1 MSATKM
7 SEVNNSFSFKIPTE
21 NLSKFRQAFEKLSR
35 KSEKLIGKPFILE
48 LGKTETVVFQI
59 DQNKKQAVAVRNLSI
74 IGANIPIIEGWQF
87 AASIVHMQT
96 DDGSMI
102 NVIKSMLSEEISF
115 PKNFRSEKPH
125 CIHCGINRFRKHSF
139 IVYNPYTQEFK
150 QVGKQCLRDYTGNK
164 DILAIAS
171 LLENLLR
178 VKEEYEFNSGNS
190 RREDVYSISCFLT
203 ITLACIR
210 AFTYVSSKEARESYE
225 SKTATKDHVLRFL
238 NLQGKPLNQYEQE
251 FCSEVNK
258 FIYAED
264 QTKIDAIIEHF
275 QFDGIDPDTLN
286 DYQYNCYATC
296 QSGIVFAKTAGIA
309 VSMVASYEK
318 ELNTKRMNELK
329 GNSSFLCEIPE
340 KSKDIKT
347 FVRATVEVINSF
359 SFNTQYGAIFNVFM
373 LVKEARLVTTTGKG
387 KKAVITETDLNG
399 ANKVVCWQTGSSS
412 ADLNILLRAINSK
425 KDVLLSGSLKKNDN
439 YKGSGDITYLDRC
452 VARFVDGSE

>member
-1 MSATKM
+1 MGDNPPRFVKSKC
-7 SEVNNSFSFKIPTE
+7 PT
-21 NLSKFRQAFEKLSR
+21 
-35 KSEKLIGKPFILE
+35 
-48 LGKTETVVFQI
+48 
-59 DQNKKQAVAVRNLSI
+59 
-74 IGANIPIIEGWQF
+74 
-87 AASIVHMQT
+87 
-96 DDGSMI
+96 
-102 NVIKSMLSEEISF
+102 
-115 PKNFRSEKPH
+115 
-125 CIHCGINRFRKHSF
+125 
-139 IVYNPYTQEFK
+139 
-150 QVGKQCLRDYTGNK
+150 
-164 DILAIAS
+164 
-171 LLENLLR
+171 
-178 VKEEYEFNSGNS
+178 
-190 RREDVYSISCFLT
+190 
-203 ITLACIR
+203 CIR